1 MDLNI
6 PETRQGLLADRLANG
21 GQIVATDVAGEFGVS
36 VDTVRRD
43 IIALEEAGKAH
54 RVRGGAVPV
63 ARPAGTLTDRVAAVG
78 TAHAAIANAA
88 LARLAGCSTLLLDGG
103 STVLCLAERL
113 RPADGLVVMTPSPW
127 VAVAC
132 HRNGVECFM
141 LGGRLSVHGGINVGE
156 ETASRLSDMA
166 ADVAVLGACGLEAG
180 FGMSSDDF
188 EESQLKQAMAESAA
202 RCIVLTDAGKIGR
215 RARHR
220 TLLSDTIDLVVTDAD
235 RSACADFVKQGVE
248 IDRV

>member
-6 PETRQGLLADRLANG
+6 PETRQDLLAERLANG
-21 GQIVATDVAGEFGVS
+21 LQIVATDIASEFGIS

-43 IIALEEAGKAH
+43 IIALEEAGRAH
-54 RVRGGAVPV
+54 RVRGGAIPV
-63 ARPAGTLTDRVAAVG
+63 IKPAAAFQDRIAEAG
-78 TAHAAIANAA
+78 PAHAAIADAA
-88 LARLAGCSTLLLDGG
+88 LARLDGCSTLLLDGG

-113 RPADGLVVMTPSPW
+113 RPADGLVVLTPSPW

-132 HRNGVECFM
+132 HRNNVECFM
-141 LGGRLSVHGGINVGE
+141 LGGRLSVHGGVNVGE

-166 ADVAVLGACGLEAG
+166 ADAAVLGACGLDAG

-188 EESQLKQAMAESAA
+188 EESRLKQAMAGSAA
-202 RCIVLTDAGKIGR
+202 RCMILTDASKVGR

-220 TLLSDTIDLVVTDAD
+220 TLQPNAIDLVVTDAD
-235 RSACADFVKQGVE
+235 RATCAAFIKQGVE
-248 IDRV
+248 VDRV